1 MKNLLIILGLT
12 LIRLSATAQPDDTDQ
27 QKSMAKQMASYMDMA
42 WDAEPEEGMAN
53 LRILMLKDGEPL
65 EGIISIHGR
74 YSLVL
79 KGKINHSTAFNPN
92 KNGRYVYEGLQPGTY
107 QIEITGQYEAQGF
120 EWKGQIEFQ
129 PNSSP
134 IIEVVTDE

>member
-12 LIRLSATAQPDDTDQ
+12 LISLSATAQPVDTDQ

-74 YSLVL
+74 YSLIL
-79 KGKINHSTAFNPN
+79 KGKMNHSTAFNPN

-107 QIEITGQYEAQGF
+107 ELEVSGKYEADGF
-120 EWKGQIEFQ
+120 EWSESLKIEK
-129 PNSSP
+129 NSVP
-134 IIEVVTDE
+134 VVEVSLQ